1 MAEMTFDVAEAIV
14 EKALTVIGRSRSDPK
29 IHLSQKVFGDLM
41 FEALRTT
48 FPKHSLTRVDDLS
61 IDFENGDVKGVKG
74 KATLDRLF
82 NTFEGSNPERIWH
95 RLVSILLEIHK
106 MVSAFENSDALFN
119 PAPDKLVPLL
129 KLRSQ
134 VNDWN
139 RESTRLPGMPVGRG
153 QGFLHWPVTGQ
164 VVMTVAIDTPD
175 NYTFVTGGHL
185 KTLGIGEDEAKNRAI
200 DNLRAMLAKAKP
212 RTNYRREIV
221 EINGIG
227 GLASSLILL
236 DDFWQQE
243 ALKAKD
249 GLAIFAQDWDN
260 LLVCRL
266 GDRDTCRTL
275 AIAAGIRQIKLI
287 FDGAVFIYDHKG
299 MRQATPTELMA

>member
-1 MAEMTFDVAEAIV
+1 MAEMTFDVAEAII
-14 EKALTVIGRSRSDPK
+14 EKALTVIGRSKIDPK
-29 IHLSQKVFGDLM
+29 IHLSQKVFGDVM
-41 FEALRTT
+41 FEALRIT
-48 FPKHSLTRVDDLS
+48 FPRHTLTRVDDLS
-61 IDFENGDVKGVKG
+61 IDFETSDTKGVKG

-82 NTFEGSNPERIWH
+82 NTFEGSDPNRIWR
-95 RLVSILLEIHK
+95 RLVSILLEIQK
-106 MVSAFENSDALFN
+106 MVSAFENADALFDP
-119 PAPDKLVPLL
+119 PADKLVPLL

-134 VNDWN
+134 VNNWN
-139 RESTRLPGMPVGRG
+139 EESNRLPGMPVGRG
-153 QGFLHWPVTGQ
+153 QGFLQWPVTGQ
-164 VVMTVAIDTPD
+164 VVMTVAIDSPD
-175 NYTFVTGGHL
+175 NYAFVTGAHL
-185 KTLGIGEDEAKNRAI
+185 KTLGISEEEAKSKAL

-221 EINGIG
+221 EINDVG

-249 GLAIFAQDWDN
+249 GLAIFVQDWDN

-287 FDGAVFIYDHKG
+287 FNGAVFIYDHNG
-299 MRQATPTELMA
+299 MRQATPAELMG